1 MPWRPRVFDRGFE
14 SHPNQVT
21 LQPTSRVIYG
31 TASWAVLGFGA
42 GLIPSME
49 PYWLWGGCVA
59 ALFLLVDLSAAIFQK
74 PPEIQRDLP
83 GRFAMGIE
91 QMVAITLRNRAPMTL
106 KVVCYDGIPSDA
118 ESQEMPWRG
127 RLPVK
132 GFTTVNY
139 PVTIAE
145 RGMKEF
151 APAHLRIYSPLGLW
165 SRKCRAGEA
174 QTTRVYPNYEPVLRY
189 ALLAMDNRADQM
201 GIVKKNRKGMSREFH
216 QLRDYQLGDMLSQV
230 DWKATS
236 KRLSLVSREYQE
248 QRDQTVILAVDCGR
262 RMRALDG
269 GVPQFDHCL
278 NAMLLLAYTA
288 LRQGDHVGILGVG
301 GSDRWLAPV
310 KGVQSMTT
318 ILNHLYD
325 YETTPAPSDFTEAAE
340 RLMTRQQRRAL
351 VVLLSNVRGEDGHQ
365 LVEPLRMIRRRHVTI
380 LASLREESV
389 VRRMEKPAASL
400 DDALEVGATAIYL
413 EERERML
420 GELRAHGVYTVDT
433 MAKQLPVALANAY
446 LGAREMV

>member
-1 MPWRPRVFDRGFE
+1 M
-14 SHPNQVT
+14 
-21 LQPTSRVIYG
+21 

-42 GLIPSME
+42 GLVPSME
-49 PYWLWGGCVA
+49 LYWLLGGCVL
-59 ALFLLVDLSAAIFQK
+59 ALFLLVDFMVTLFLEI
-74 PPEIQRDLP
+74 PEIERVLP

-91 QMVAITLRNRAPMTL
+91 QMVSITLRNRAPMKL
-106 KVVCYDGIPSDA
+106 KVVCYDGIPGDA
-118 ESQEMPWRG
+118 ESQEMPWQG
-127 RLPVK
+127 SIPVK
-132 GFTTVNY
+132 GYANVNY
-139 PVTIAE
+139 PVTLSE

-151 APAHLRIYSPLGLW
+151 APAHLRVYSPMGLW
-165 SRKCRAGEA
+165 SRKCRAGQT

-201 GIVKKNRKGMSREFH
+201 GIVKKNRKGISREFH

-269 GVPQFDHCL
+269 GVPQFDHSL
-278 NAMLLLAYTA
+278 NAVLLLAYTA
-288 LRQGDHVGILGVG
+288 LRQGDHVGVLGVG

-325 YETTPAPSDFTEAAE
+325 YQTTSSPSDFTEAAE
-340 RLMTRQQRRAL
+340 RLMTRQRRRAL
-351 VVLLSNVRGEDGHQ
+351 VVMLSNVRGEDGHQ
-365 LVEPLRMIRRRHVTI
+365 LVDPLRMIRRRHVTI
-380 LASLREESV
+380 LASLREEFV
-389 VRRMEKPAASL
+389 VERMEKPSATL

-413 EERERML
+413 EERARML
-420 GELRAHGVYTVDT
+420 GELRAHGVFTVDA
-433 MAKQLPVALANAY
+433 MAKELPVALANAY

>member
-1 MPWRPRVFDRGFE
+1 M
-14 SHPNQVT
+14 
-21 LQPTSRVIYG
+21 QPTSNIVLIAG
-31 TASWAVLGFGA
+31 CWTVLGFGA
-42 GLIPSME
+42 SLIPSME
-49 PYWLWGGCVA
+49 TYWLWGGAVA
-59 ALFLLVDLSAAIFQK
+59 MVFIFVDFIAGAMLKAPSV
-74 PPEIQRDLP
+74 ERHLP
-83 GRFAMGIE
+83 GRFAIGIE
-91 QMVAITLRNRAPMTL
+91 QLVPITLRNQATTSVRVL
-106 KVVCYDGIPSDA
+106 CYDGIPGDA
-118 ESQEMPWRG
+118 VSKEMPWRG
-127 RLPVK
+127 RIRSR
-132 GFTTVNY
+132 GFTKVEY
-139 PVTIAE
+139 PVTISE
-145 RGMKEF
+145 RGLKEF
-151 APAHLRIYSPLGLW
+151 APAHLRVFSPLGLW
-165 SRKCRAGEA
+165 SKKCRGGEA

-201 GIVKKNRKGMSREFH
+201 GIVKKNRKGISREFH

-325 YETTPAPSDFTEAAE
+325 YETTASPSDFTEAAQ

-365 LVEPLRMIRRRHVTI
+365 LIEPLRMIRRRHVTI
-380 LASLREESV
+380 LANLREQSV
-389 VRRMEKPAASL
+389 VQRMASPARTL
-400 DDALEVGATAIYL
+400 DEALEVGATSIYL
-413 EERERML
+413 EERDRIL

-433 MAKQLPVALANAY
+433 LAKELPVAMANAY
-446 LGAREMV
+446 LSAREMV

>member
-1 MPWRPRVFDRGFE
+1 
-14 SHPNQVT
+14 
-21 LQPTSRVIYG
+21 
-31 TASWAVLGFGA
+31 
-42 GLIPSME
+42 ME
-49 PYWLWGGCVA
+49 LYWLLGGCVL
-59 ALFLLVDLSAAIFQK
+59 ALFLLVDFMVTLFLEI
-74 PPEIQRDLP
+74 PEIERVLP

-91 QMVAITLRNRAPMTL
+91 QMVSITLRNRAPMKL
-106 KVVCYDGIPSDA
+106 KVVCYDGIPGDA
-118 ESQEMPWRG
+118 ESQEMPWQG
-127 RLPVK
+127 SIPVK
-132 GFTTVNY
+132 GYANVNY
-139 PVTIAE
+139 PVTLSE

-151 APAHLRIYSPLGLW
+151 APAHLRVYSPMGLW
-165 SRKCRAGEA
+165 SRKCRAGQT

-201 GIVKKNRKGMSREFH
+201 GIVKKNRKGISREFH

-269 GVPQFDHCL
+269 GVPQFDHSL
-278 NAMLLLAYTA
+278 NAVLLLAYTA
-288 LRQGDHVGILGVG
+288 LRQGDHVGVLGVG

-325 YETTPAPSDFTEAAE
+325 YQTTSSPSDFTEAAE
-340 RLMTRQQRRAL
+340 RLMTRQRRRAL
-351 VVLLSNVRGEDGHQ
+351 VVMLSNVRGEDGHQ
-365 LVEPLRMIRRRHVTI
+365 LVDPLRMIRRRHVTI
-380 LASLREESV
+380 LASLREEFV
-389 VRRMEKPAASL
+389 VERMEKPSATL

-413 EERERML
+413 EERARML
-420 GELRAHGVYTVDT
+420 GELRAHGVFTVDA
-433 MAKQLPVALANAY
+433 MAKELPVALANAY